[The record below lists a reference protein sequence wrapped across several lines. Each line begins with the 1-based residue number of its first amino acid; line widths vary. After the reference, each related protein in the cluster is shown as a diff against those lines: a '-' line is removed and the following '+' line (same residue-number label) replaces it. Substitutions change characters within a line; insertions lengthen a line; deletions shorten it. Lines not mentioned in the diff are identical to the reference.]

1 MTSQFEQLLLEALS
15 DTQKELIDTMHS
27 DAQKMNANNKP
38 FGEKDGKPMFYKD
51 HDPESLGHRQH
62 DELFYKHTGNANS
75 ERLVSPISS
84 ERTNIE
90 PAPVVKLWLEKNGYS
105 TDKYHDKVASRIEE
119 NGRGEARERVYRI
132 GGLLQKSAP
141 SHIRKAFES
150 DPAIASSKNEMQMVV
165 SREKYDIGGMTSGR
179 RWNGQSCMRLPGDD
193 ATHPESLARA
203 AEGSNSDL
211 EEYKRQ
217 GGAYHK
223 KIKEDFVHGTLV
235 GYFTKKGDDEAHD
248 PAARVLFKK
257 MVGVNEAGDR
267 HVIFRPEDKVYGS
280 ESSSFK
286 KHAEKFANENWPS
299 KEGYKYEMSSGLYH
313 DSSIDF
319 EHFADGKHEKGDEVN
334 YYKNSKLHS
343 PDNDTPSEKY
353 KTLDG
358 DTISKFHNEGVLH
371 RDGDKPAEIKTYS
384 DGEVESEKY
393 WKNGLQ
399 HRDGDKPAQIIKRGD
414 RTFERWMQYGIA
426 HRDGDKPSYVEKNKD
441 RIVRTEYHKY
451 GLLHTDTD
459 TPSYSDYDS
468 KVLQWHKHGE
478 VHRDGDKPA
487 EVMEGSSF
495 NYDSNG
501 DMKERILLW
510 KKNDAFSREGGKP
523 SYKRTLTNSDGTHRI
538 IEHKYIAEDGKYRN
552 PLGDHLPVIS
562 KEEHYNKQVRL
573 THTYKRSGLNSK
585 NSEYMHYSNAY
596 YNEEKMSSFNPDTT
610 THFSNSQMKAN
621 DTGKTYTTIHI
632 DTAEDKDFPKAASVR
647 HSYKID
653 HSGNVDYKRL
663 VSNFNKNY
671 DPEHKETHHISNLPE
686 EHKNRI
692 REALNH
698 DKDHVGFI
706 DGLKKK
712 ILGE

>member
-27 DAQKMNANNKP
+27 DAQKLNADTKP

-51 HDPESLGHRQH
+51 YDPETLGHRQH

-75 ERLVSPISS
+75 ERLVSPVPS
-84 ERTNIE
+84 ERNHIE
-90 PAPVVKLWLEKNGYS
+90 PSPVVKLWLENNGYS

-150 DPAIASSKNEMQMVV
+150 DPSIASSKNEMQMVV

-193 ATHPESLARA
+193 ASHPESLKRA
-203 AEGSNSDL
+203 AEESHSDL
-211 EEYKRQ
+211 EEYKKQ
-217 GGAYHK
+217 GGYYHK
-223 KIKEDFVHGTLV
+223 KIKYDFRHGTLV

-257 MVGVNEAGDR
+257 MVGVNETGDR
-267 HVIFRPEDKVYGS
+267 HVIFRPEDKVYGN

-299 KEGYKYEMSSGLYH
+299 KEGYNYEMPIDLYH
-313 DSSIDF
+313 DTSIDF
-319 EHFADGKHEKGDEVN
+319 EHFADGKHEDGDEVK

-343 PDNDTPSEKY
+343 PDNDTPSQKY
-353 KTLDG
+353 KTWNDS
-358 DTISKFHNEGVLH
+358 TITKFHNEGVLH
-371 RDGDKPAEIKTYS
+371 RDGDKPAYQETDKEGNVNDKRY
-384 DGEVESEKY
+384 Y
-393 WKNGLQ
+393 KNGLP
-399 HRDGDKPAQIIKRGD
+399 HRDGDKPAQIIKRHG
-414 RTFERWMQYGIA
+414 RTIERWMQYGIA
-426 HRDGDKPSYVEKNKD
+426 HRDGNNPSVVESKNGKVI
-441 RIVRTEYHKY
+441 RAEYHKY
-451 GLLHTDTD
+451 GELHTDTD
-459 TPSYSDYDS
+459 TPSYFNAESGIYN
-468 KVLQWHKHGE
+468 WHKHGE
-478 VHRDGDKPA
+478 IHRDGDKPA
-487 EVMEGSSF
+487 EIIEGSAHDF
-495 NYDSNG
+495 DSDN

-510 KKNDAFSREGGKP
+510 KKNGNCSREGGKP
-523 SYKRTLTNSDGTHRI
+523 TYVKTSTSSDGTQRI
-538 IEHKYIAEDGKYRN
+538 VEHKYINETGEYKN
-552 PLGDHLPVIS
+552 PLGDHLPIIS
-562 KEEHYNKQVRL
+562 KEEHYNKEVRIS
-573 THTYKRSGLNSK
+573 HTYRREGPINSDYK
-585 NSEYMHYSNAY
+585 LYSNAN
-596 YNEEKMSSFNPDTT
+596 YNQEKMHSFDPEGHKN
-610 THFSNSQMKAN
+610 FSIEQMKAN
-621 DTGKTYTTIHI
+621 DTGKTNTTIHI
-632 DTAEDKDFPKAASVR
+632 DSEEDKDFPKAAYVR
-647 HSYKID
+647 HSYTID

-663 VSNFNKNY
+663 ASIFNQN
-671 DPEHKETHHISNLPE
+671 DDLEHKETHHISNLPE

-692 REALNH
+692 REVLNH

>member
-1 MTSQFEQLLLEALS
+1 MTSQFEQLLIEALS

-27 DAQKMNANNKP
+27 DAQNINAKTKP
-38 FGEKDGKPMFYKD
+38 FDEKEGK
-51 HDPESLGHRQH
+51 PESLGHQQH

-211 EEYKRQ
+211 EEYKKQ

-223 KIKEDFVHGTLV
+223 KIKDDFVHGTLV

-257 MVGVNEAGDR
+257 MVGVNESGDR
-267 HVIFRPEDKVYGS
+267 HVIFRPEGKVYGS

-299 KEGYKYEMSSGLYH
+299 KEGYNYEMSSGLYH
-313 DSSIDF
+313 DTSIGF
-319 EHFADGKHEKGDEVN
+319 EHFADGKHEKGNEVY

-343 PDNDTPSEKY
+343 PDNNTPSEKY
-353 KTLDG
+353 ETWSGSTVSL
-358 DTISKFHNEGVLH
+358 FHNEGVIH
-371 RDGDKPAEIKTYS
+371 RDGDKPAQIKT
-384 DGEVESEKY
+384 DQEGNVELERY

-399 HRDGDKPAQIIKRGD
+399 HRDGDKPAEIIKKD
-414 RTFERWMQYGIA
+414 NRTFESWMQYGIA
-426 HRDGDKPSYVEKNKD
+426 HRDGDKPSYVEKDKD
-441 RIVRTEYHKY
+441 GIIRTEHHKY

-468 KVLQWHKHGE
+468 KVFQWHKHGDL
-478 VHRDGDKPA
+478 HRDGDMPA
-487 EVMEGSSF
+487 EVMEGESF
-495 NYDSNG
+495 DYNHDQ
-501 DMKERILLW
+501 DMNERLLLW
-510 KKNDAFSREGGKP
+510 KKNDVHSREGGKP
-523 SYKRTLTNSDGTHRI
+523 TYEKTSTSSDGTHRI
-538 IEHKYIAEDGKYRN
+538 VEHKYINEAGQFKN
-552 PLGDHLPVIS
+552 PLGNHLPIIT
-562 KEEHYNKQVRL
+562 KQEHYNKEVRIS
-573 THTYKRSGLNSK
+573 HVYKRDYPINSDYK
-585 NSEYMHYSNAY
+585 LYSNAD
-596 YNEEKMSSFNPDTT
+596 YNQEKMHSFDPEGRKNISID
-610 THFSNSQMKAN
+610 QMKAN
-621 DTGKTYTTIHI
+621 DTGETHTTIHI
-632 DTAEDKDFPKAASVR
+632 DSAADKDFPNASSISHR
-647 HSYKID
+647 YTID
-653 HSGNVDYKRL
+653 HSGNVDYERS
-663 VSNFNKNY
+663 VSNFNEK
-671 DPEHKETHHISNLPE
+671 HKETHHISNLPE

-706 DGLKKK
+706 DGVKKR